1 MSAGPSLPDAK
12 GPGRDGGRR
21 VGDRHLVGCETDD
34 CTKSEE
40 GALPSGFI
48 RGGGSRTFDRLEKRC
63 VEDILA
69 NTAIRRAGIDPS
81 TRRAR
86 PRGPSSC
93 EPRQKG
99 SWPAGC
105 LTLTCY
111 PEGQSCQRR
120 TMIAAAAAT
129 TIARAPTCT

>member
-12 GPGRDGGRR
+12 GPGRDGGG
-21 VGDRHLVGCETDD
+21 VSVTAIWSAAKTDD

-99 SWPAGC
+99 SRPAGC

-129 TIARAPTCT
+129 TIARTPTCT